1 MTLNRWCHDAEEFN
15 DFFWN
20 IGNLTTQHLPI
31 PDDVLWLGG
40 NSIYDFKFRA
50 IDESIVLKLLKGLG
64 TNSSLDILNIDCK
77 LLKLAAE
84 CIASTLTHSFNI
96 SLQCVIAPSY
106 WKYSRVTPIYKGA
119 GDVKDCSN
127 FRHISVIGHIAKM
140 LEKEV
145 QCQACWLRMVTL
157 RFSLHV

>member
-1 MTLNRWCHDAEEFN
+1 M
-15 DFFWN
+15 
-20 IGNLTTQHLPI
+20 II
-31 PDDVLWLGG
+31 
-40 NSIYDFKFRA
+40 
-50 IDESIVLKLLKGLG
+50 
-64 TNSSLDILNIDCK
+64 SSLDILNIDCK

-145 QCQACWLRMVTL
+145 QCQLMSYLIEHDFISVEQYGIEN
-157 RFSLHV
+157 FILHLHISILL